1 MGFLQDVG
9 DAITGKTQAD
19 AALAAADVQTQTG
32 QAQAANLLAREGEIT
47 GQFQPFADFGAGLI
61 PGAQQAFGQ
70 QQALFGPQAGANLLQ
85 SDTFQ
90 ALLGRGQEDI
100 LGRQAA
106 LGRVG
111 TGETQGFLQEN
122 ALRTGFDVL
131 NQERQAA
138 LANTQSFLGGVGQGQ
153 QAAGGI
159 ASALQNSILNQ
170 ANLQTGA
177 AAAEA
182 GGLIGAANAQT
193 AGVGNVLGLG
203 AAALS
208 SGFGGFGGFSN
219 PFGGGAPGVPTNFS
233 AGGRPVGGF

>member
-1 MGFLQDVG
+1 MAFLTEGFQSGVDT
-9 DAITGKTQAD
+9 ITGETGRRAARAAGNIQSD
-19 AALAAADVQTQTG
+19 AALAASQQVADT
-32 QAQAANLLAREGEIT
+32 EGRIT

-70 QQALFGPQAGANLLQ
+70 QQALFGPDAGANLLQ

-111 TGETQGFLQEN
+111 TGETQGFLQDN

-131 NQERQAA
+131 GQERQAA

-153 QAAGGI
+153 QAAGSI
-159 ASALQNSILNQ
+159 ANAIQNSLTQQTGFNTDSAAALAGSEIGQ
-170 ANLQTGA
+170 ANATA
-177 AAAEA
+177 
-182 GGLIGAANAQT
+182 
-193 AGVGNVLGLG
+193 AGVGNILSLGTT
-203 AAALS
+203 ALT
-208 SGFGGFGGFSN
+208 GGFGGFTN
-219 PFGGGAPGVPTNFS
+219 PFGGAPG
-233 AGGRPVGGF
+233 GF